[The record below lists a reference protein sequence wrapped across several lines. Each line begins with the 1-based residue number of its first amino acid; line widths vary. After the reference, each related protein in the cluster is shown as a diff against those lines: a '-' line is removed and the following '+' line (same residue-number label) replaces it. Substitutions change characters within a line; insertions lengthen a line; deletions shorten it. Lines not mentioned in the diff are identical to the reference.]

1 MAIWPIHI
9 GWVIP
14 LFNLSQR
21 FTRAGTARE
30 NDGSLAFL
38 FMFIREEKGAFR
50 TLTKEMSYI
59 SKDNYEVPESE
70 VSEMKTELGF
80 LQASPINPGGDT
92 PGAEDDGDD

>member
-1 MAIWPIHI
+1 
-9 GWVIP
+9 
-14 LFNLSQR
+14 
-21 FTRAGTARE
+21 
-30 NDGSLAFL
+30 
-38 FMFIREEKGAFR
+38 MFIREEKGAFR

-70 VSEMKTELGF
+70 VIEMKTELGF